1 MFCTL
6 YVDMTKKETSVHDV
20 EGMIYERLDIL
31 QNGKTQ
37 IEKKKARSEIIKL
50 ERHLRDVHSKYYNG
64 HKYPERMKG
73 FPDDKP
79 MDKKEVLKLIESGFP
94 EEKWKGRTV
103 NLSDAEYYSYKGLD
117 VTGVSVGKNTFEY
130 IDKGWSKPKE
140 MKPAP
145 FFK

>member
-1 MFCTL
+1 M
-6 YVDMTKKETSVHDV
+6 KGKETTMHDV

-50 ERHLRDVHSKYYNG
+50 ERHIRDVNSKYYNG

-79 MDKKEVLKLIESGFP
+79 MDKKEVLKLIDSVPDEQHRNW
-94 EEKWKGRTV
+94 E
-103 NLSDAEYYSYKGLD
+103 GLD
-117 VTGVSVGKNTFEY
+117 TQDYDQEIDLSGVSVGKNIFEY
-130 IDKGWSKPKE
+130 VDKGWSKPKE